1 MVYYIVE
8 ASHLFR
14 AGDKFQTQFFVLDV
28 VNFLQH
34 EYLTAFPDAGEAKTV
49 VLHGSVKDEQAER
62 YSSALERH
70 NVKVIRMKP
79 IDSMVGG
86 KVYYKP
92 TWYMHRMMGT
102 EIPEGSHVVLIGFH
116 NPRYLSFLEK
126 YAHQYAISMA
136 AFTTPSKKQGWMT
149 IPESFTPYLVK
160 AIDLDKYVVQIKA
173 EFKRKSSSKS

>member
-1 MVYYIVE
+1 VVYYIVE

-34 EYLTAFPDAGEAKTV
+34 EFFADQGEAKTV
-49 VLHGSVKDEQAER
+49 VLHGSVKAEQAER
-62 YSSALERH
+62 YAAALERH

-92 TWYMHRMMGT
+92 TWYCHRMMGS
-102 EIPEGSHVVLIGFH
+102 EIPDGSAVVLVGFH
-116 NPRYLSFLEK
+116 NPRYLTFLEK
-126 YAHQYAISMA
+126 YGADFKISMA

-149 IPESFTPYLVK
+149 IPAEFLPHLTK
-160 AIDLDKYVVQIKA
+160 AVDLDKFVAQIKA
-173 EFKRKSSSKS
+173 EFKRKSSSKP

>member
-1 MVYYIVE
+1 VVYYIVE

-34 EYLTAFPDAGEAKTV
+34 EYFAPDAESHTV
-49 VLHGSVKDEQAER
+49 VLHGSMKDEQAER
-62 YSSALERH
+62 YSAALERH

-92 TWYMHRMMGT
+92 TWYCHRMMGT
-102 EIPEGSHVVLIGFH
+102 DIPEGSQIVLVGFH

-160 AIDLDKYVVQIKA
+160 AIDLDKFVAPIKA